1 MRNLKRA
8 LSLALAT
15 VMTMGMMV
23 VGSSA
28 SYADVDSSYNQEAIN
43 VAQAVGIMTG
53 DENGN
58 FNPDNGVTRNE
69 MAVIMCN
76 LLDLKVGSTTSPFT
90 DVDSWAAPYVA
101 ACYNNGIVAGITET
115 TFGGNNS
122 VTSAQAALMVMKALG
137 YFGYQGEFG
146 QDWKVA
152 VTKKANQISLFEDVN
167 TYVDQALTRNEVAQL
182 VLNALESDVMVVTE
196 QGGVNVATGD
206 VAVSVQATY
215 SEKKVE
221 NTSYNYDASGE
232 GAGYQQL
239 CEKLYG
245 KDLVKTSDNTDDLGR
260 PSTKWTYLG
269 TEVQS
274 TNTPDAVYTDAVAL
288 KDVYAALNLADTET
302 VNVYL
307 NGKND
312 ASTDPY
318 LSVDIGSTKG
328 KSAIRPHN
336 IVDGTTTVTGNFLNY
351 DRDDMKIGGAGY
363 VVEFYVD
370 NNASAGKKV
379 TAVAY
384 TEFLAKATADYN
396 TEDESVGIEVYGI
409 AGLTELSSD
418 DFAGLESIKEDD
430 YLLITVAPDGTD
442 WKAMSVTSAQ
452 IVSGVTATG
461 TKDRT
466 NVTAGGTTYKFDLY
480 TSKVN
485 TGAKGYTKIAAGVTL
500 DNDYDLILNSNGYVI
515 GIDDASTGA
524 DLSNIVFLK
533 KVAESGFDITA
544 KLVFMSDG
552 TSATVTLNKV
562 NSNDATKSNAVAG
575 QFYTYTVKSNGE
587 YDLTSVDADEQAYFN
602 AGAEIK
608 TGKVVYS
615 VTDNAGN
622 GRTLAADGDTVY
634 VHDDRYSVG
643 VKNSP
648 TIKVTSDVYVLF
660 DDTDLNIRA
669 VYTPEKGKVSSTAD
683 QYVYVLGY
691 DGRSYDGDDY
701 YHTYKVIVNGEKT
714 TMDFANYVDVVTIE
728 STTTGSV
735 PAASST
741 YASGLSKGL
750 YKIEGYDDDYVSD
763 VTYYNGTDHVD
774 DQEVKVADS
783 VNKTAIKYNGGTL
796 LVNGTI
802 ACSLSDDVALY
813 YIDKT
818 NSDKLSVLSSGSQ
831 LNSLA
836 SGTYRVYV
844 IMDDDDADAEA
855 IAVYAVRVK

>member
-1 MRNLKRA
+1 
-8 LSLALAT
+8 
-15 VMTMGMMV
+15 
-23 VGSSA
+23 
-28 SYADVDSSYNQEAIN
+28 
-43 VAQAVGIMTG
+43 
-53 DENGN
+53 
-58 FNPDNGVTRNE
+58 
-69 MAVIMCN
+69 
-76 LLDLKVGSTTSPFT
+76 
-90 DVDSWAAPYVA
+90 
-101 ACYNNGIVAGITET
+101 VAGITET

-182 VLNALESDVMVVTE
+182 VLNALESTVQTVTE
-196 QGGVNVATGD
+196 SGGVSVATGD

-215 SEKKVE
+215 TEKPVV

-245 KDLVKTSDNTDDLGR
+245 KDLVKTSDTTDDMGR
-260 PSTKWTYLG
+260 PSTKWTYKG

-288 KDVYAALNLADTET
+288 KDVYAALNLAETET
-302 VNVYL
+302 INVYL

-312 ASTDPY
+312 ASVDPY
-318 LSVDIGSTKG
+318 VTVTIGSTKG
-328 KSAIRPHN
+328 KSGVAFGN
-336 IVDGTTTVTGNFLNY
+336 NANSTVQDGTFLNAKT
-351 DRDDMKIGGAGY
+351 DDKKIGGPGY
-363 VVEFYVD
+363 TIEFYVD
-370 NNASAGKKV
+370 NNAAAGKQV

-396 TEDESVGIEVYGI
+396 TEDESVGIETYGNL
-409 AGLTELSSD
+409 GLTELKSE
-418 DFAGLESIKEDD
+418 DFDNLESIKEDD
-430 YLLITVAPDGTD
+430 YLLITVAPDGSN
-442 WKAMSVTSAQ
+442 WKAMSVTTAQ
-452 IVSGVTATG
+452 VVSGVTATG
-461 TKDRT
+461 TKSRD
-466 NVTAGGTTYKFDLY
+466 NITAGGTTYKFDIY

-485 TGAKGYTKIAAGVTL
+485 TRALGYAQTVTATL
-500 DNDYDLILNSNGYVI
+500 DHDYDLILNSNGYVI
-515 GIDDASTGA
+515 GIEDAASGA
-524 DLSNIVFLK
+524 DLSDIVFLK

-562 NSNDATKSNAVAG
+562 DSNDATTSNAVAG
-575 QFYTYTVKSNGE
+575 RFYAYTVKSNGE
-587 YDLTSVDADEQAYFN
+587 YDLKTTISSSAQGKLADTH
-602 AGAEIK
+602 GEIK
-608 TGKVVYS
+608 TGTVSYTV
-615 VTDNAGN
+615 N

-648 TIKVTSDVYVLF
+648 TIKATSGVYVLY

-669 VYTPEKGKVSSTAD
+669 VYTPDRGKVSSTAD
-683 QYVYVLGY
+683 QYVYILGY

-701 YHTYKVIVNGEKT
+701 YHTYKVVVNGEKT
-714 TMDFANYVDVVTIE
+714 TMNFTDTVDLETINDTV
-728 STTTGSV
+728 TTTD
-735 PAASST
+735 SSKD
-741 YASGLSKGL
+741 ASGLAKGL

-763 VTYYNGTDHVD
+763 LTYYAGADNVTGGDN
-774 DQEVKVADS
+774 EVKFADN
-783 VNKTAIKYNGGTL
+783 VDKTNIKYSSGTL
-796 LVNGTI
+796 LVDGTI
-802 ACSLSDDVALY
+802 TCSLADDVTLY

-836 SGTYRVYV
+836 NGTYRVYV
-844 IMDDDDADAEA
+844 IMDDDDANAEA
-855 IAVYAVRVK
+855 IAVYAVRIA

>member
-76 LLDLKVGSTTSPFT
+76 LLDLQVGSTTSPFT

-182 VLNALESDVMVVTE
+182 VLNALESTVQTVTE
-196 QGGVNVATGD
+196 SGGVSVATGD

-215 SEKKVE
+215 TETPVL

-232 GAGYQQL
+232 GAGTQQL

-245 KDLVKTSDNTDDLGR
+245 KDLVKTTDNTDDLGR

-274 TNTPDAVYTDAVAL
+274 TDTPDAVYTDAVAL

-328 KSAIRPHN
+328 KCN
-336 IVDGTTTVTGNFLNY
+336 ITPVNTTGATIAGNFLNY
-351 DRDDMKIGGAGY
+351 STDDMKIGGAGY

-418 DFAGLESIKEDD
+418 DFAGLESIQEDD

-442 WKAMSVTSAQ
+442 WKAMSVTTAQ

-461 TKDRT
+461 TKDLT
-466 NVTAGGTTYKFDLY
+466 NVTADGTTYKFDLY

-485 TGAKGYTKIAAGVTL
+485 TGAKGYSKIVSGVTL
-500 DNDYDLILNSNGYVI
+500 DKDYDLILNSNGYVI

-524 DLSNIVFLK
+524 DLSNVVFMK
-533 KVAESGFDITA
+533 NVAQSGFDITA
-544 KLVFMSDG
+544 KLVFMEDG
-552 TSATVTLNKV
+552 TSSTVTLNKV
-562 NSNDATKSNAVAG
+562 DSNDASLTNALKG
-575 QFYTYTVKSNGE
+575 KFYTYTVKSSGE
-587 YDLTSVDADEQAYFN
+587 YDLTTVASSEQTYFT
-602 AGAEIK
+602 ASSEIK
-608 TGKVVYS
+608 TGKVVLTTVGADS
-615 VTDNAGN
+615 
-622 GRTLAADGDTVY
+622 LAADGDTVY

-648 TIKVTSDVYVLF
+648 TIKRGSVVYVLY

-669 VYTPEKGKVSSTAD
+669 VYTPDKGKVSSTAD

-741 YASGLSKGL
+741 YASGLTKGL

-763 VTYYNGTDHVD
+763 VTYYNGTDNVD
-774 DQEVKVADS
+774 DKEVKVAES
-783 VNKTAIKYNGGTL
+783 VAKSGIKYNNGTL
-796 LVNGTI
+796 QISGTSI
-802 ACSLSDDVALY
+802 ACSLSSDVALY

-844 IMDDDDADAEA
+844 IMDDDDANAEA
-855 IAVYAVRVK
+855 IAVYAVRVAS

>member
-1 MRNLKRA
+1 
-8 LSLALAT
+8 
-15 VMTMGMMV
+15 MGMMV

-182 VLNALESDVMVVTE
+182 VLNALESTVQTVTE
-196 QGGVNVATGD
+196 SGGVSVATGD

-215 SEKKVE
+215 TEKPVV

-245 KDLVKTSDNTDDLGR
+245 KDLVKTSDTTDDMGR
-260 PSTKWTYLG
+260 PSTKWTYKG

-288 KDVYAALNLADTET
+288 KDVYAALNLAETET
-302 VNVYL
+302 INVYL

-312 ASTDPY
+312 ASVDPY
-318 LSVDIGSTKG
+318 VTVTIGSTKG
-328 KSAIRPHN
+328 KSGVAFGN
-336 IVDGTTTVTGNFLNY
+336 NANSTVQDGTFLNAKT
-351 DRDDMKIGGAGY
+351 DDKKIGGPGY
-363 VVEFYVD
+363 TIEFYVD
-370 NNASAGKKV
+370 NNAAAGKQV

-396 TEDESVGIEVYGI
+396 TEDESVGIETYGNL
-409 AGLTELSSD
+409 GLTELKSE
-418 DFAGLESIKEDD
+418 DFDNLESIKEDD
-430 YLLITVAPDGTD
+430 YLLITVAPDGSN
-442 WKAMSVTSAQ
+442 WKAMSVTTAQ
-452 IVSGVTATG
+452 VVSGVTATG
-461 TKDRT
+461 TKSRD
-466 NVTAGGTTYKFDLY
+466 NITAGGTTYKFDIY

-485 TGAKGYTKIAAGVTL
+485 TRALGYAQTVTATL
-500 DNDYDLILNSNGYVI
+500 DHDYDLILNSNGYVI
-515 GIDDASTGA
+515 GIEDAASGA
-524 DLSNIVFLK
+524 DLSDIVFLK

-562 NSNDATKSNAVAG
+562 DSNDATTSNAVAG
-575 QFYTYTVKSNGE
+575 RFYAYTVKSNGE
-587 YDLTSVDADEQAYFN
+587 YDLKTTISSSAQGKLADTH
-602 AGAEIK
+602 GEIK
-608 TGKVVYS
+608 TGTVSYTV
-615 VTDNAGN
+615 N

-648 TIKVTSDVYVLF
+648 TIKATSGVYVLY

-669 VYTPEKGKVSSTAD
+669 VYTPDRGKVSSTAD
-683 QYVYVLGY
+683 QYVYILGY

-701 YHTYKVIVNGEKT
+701 YHTYKVVVNGEKT
-714 TMDFANYVDVVTIE
+714 TMNFTDTVDLETINDTV
-728 STTTGSV
+728 TTTD
-735 PAASST
+735 SSKD
-741 YASGLSKGL
+741 ASGLAKGL

-763 VTYYNGTDHVD
+763 LTYYAGADNVTGGDN
-774 DQEVKVADS
+774 EVKFADN
-783 VNKTAIKYNGGTL
+783 VDKTNIKYSSGTL
-796 LVNGTI
+796 LVDGTI
-802 ACSLSDDVALY
+802 TCSLADDVTLY

-836 SGTYRVYV
+836 NGTYRVYV
-844 IMDDDDADAEA
+844 IMDDDDANAEA
-855 IAVYAVRVK
+855 IAVYAVRIA